1 MAWCWKCLAGESW
14 FGGVGGFGSWFSRS
28 FEMSCGVCVCVRRSV
43 CPSLSKHFG
52 SQFGALHD
60 VLMAHGTSTGDA
72 AADRFFAGLDVL

>member
-1 MAWCWKCLAGESW
+1 M
-14 FGGVGGFGSWFSRS
+14 
-28 FEMSCGVCVCVRRSV
+28 